1 MSTQSNE
8 NTTTINHE
16 EEVMKLV
23 EQIGWEG
30 VLAKLSTNQSNSTGT
45 KMDRA
50 VVIFQEMTGKE
61 RKYVIKA
68 FMEQLDM
75 GKEGAAT
82 YYQTIKTRLATKKLA
97 ETTEKT
103 EEVSE

>member
-30 VLAKLSTNQSNSTGT
+30 VLAKLTTIPTNSSGT
-45 KMDRA
+45 KMEKA
-50 VVIFQEMTGKE
+50 VVIFQEMKDQE
-61 RKYVIKA
+61 RKYVIKE
-68 FMEQLDM
+68 FMDKLEM
-75 GKEGAAT
+75 SKEGAAT
-82 YYQTIKTRLATKKLA
+82 YYQTIKTRLATKKSV
-97 ETTEKT
+97 EKT